1 MRKMAISIIRT
12 SDGAEMTR
20 ISRAASR
27 TTLLIFC
34 LMQILWSG
42 KPAAGFEAVP
52 DMVIGAG
59 EGRTIRVLCMETQP
73 PYLQIDSRGRMRG
86 VYVDLL
92 ELIAQKEKMRF
103 LLSPRGAG
111 DVRNSMYQIQ
121 PEIVLG
127 ALYPVDPEQERF
139 GYLPVRNLDP
149 IDPGMAENVARI
161 REDFPENERD
171 SLCFALPFLWESSTV
186 FLPSGR
192 TDGLSELRGK
202 RICVVAGAP
211 EEKFLTNLG
220 FKKEILH
227 CPSAADGLRIL
238 ASGMCDAFV
247 CETFQGRYQLAQ
259 TRRYRYAVDAR
270 KLPLQSYER
279 GLVVLHGDAAMAL
292 KIGHALAEMKLDGRY
307 NAVMNKWLGQYDEF
321 VLSPQIL
328 MQAGCVV
335 LLFIAAILFWNHEL
349 KRKIRIAA
357 SERDRI
363 LDFVCDGIL
372 AVDPSGR
379 ITMLN
384 RIAKLLL
391 DLKDSD
397 VGKLADELIPGLD
410 IQKVIDDCQPVY
422 NLEQNLREALVSCN
436 KVPVFINGNCY
447 GAIVTLRDLSELQAM
462 AEEMTGVKMYVESLR
477 IHNHEFMN
485 TLQAISGLIQLGQ
498 YDRAVAYIA
507 AETDSSQSAH
517 SFMTERIKNA
527 AVCGVL
533 MGKAGL
539 CREQGINFVLEADSS
554 CADHSAEISERSLVI
569 VVGNLMQ
576 NAVEAL
582 QEKGVD
588 ERAEIRFSM
597 YDESGYIFL
606 SVRDNAGLMNAGIAE
621 RLFDKGF
628 STKKKGRPSGFGLY
642 TISNIVTSL
651 GGDISV
657 DFAEGEYTDFT
668 VTIPLPKKQEE
679 LVYAGSY

>member
-1 MRKMAISIIRT
+1 MCKMAVLIIRT
-12 SDGAEMTR
+12 SDGAEMTK
-20 ISRAASR
+20 ISRAVLR
-27 TTLLIFC
+27 TTLSLFC
-34 LMQILWSG
+34 LMQMLWSG
-42 KPAAGFEAVP
+42 KSAAGGEAVP
-52 DMVIGAG
+52 NMVIGTS
-59 EGRTIRVLCMETQP
+59 EGRIIRVLCMETQP
-73 PYLQIDSRGRMRG
+73 PYFQIDSHGKMRG

-92 ELIAQKEKMRF
+92 KLIAQKKKMRF
-103 LLSPRGAG
+103 LLSPCGAG
-111 DVRNSMYQIQ
+111 DVKNSMHQIQ

-127 ALYPVDPEQERF
+127 SLYPVDPDQERF
-139 GYLPVRNLDP
+139 GYLPVHNLDP
-149 IDPGMAENVARI
+149 IDPCMAENVARI
-161 REDFPENERD
+161 LVGFSEAERD

-192 TDGLSELRGK
+192 TDGLNELRGK

-220 FKKEILH
+220 FKKEIMR
-227 CPSAADGLRIL
+227 CSSAAKGLHIL
-238 ASGMCDAFV
+238 AGGMCDAFV
-247 CETFQGRYQLAQ
+247 CETFQGRYQLEQ
-259 TRRYRYAVDAR
+259 SRRYRYAVDAR

-279 GLVVLHGDAAMAL
+279 GLVVLHGDVAMTL
-292 KIGHALAEMKLDGRY
+292 KIGHALAEMKLDGSY
-307 NAVMNKWLGQYDEF
+307 SAVMHKWLGQYDEF
-321 VLSPQIL
+321 LLSPRIFVQT
-328 MQAGCVV
+328 GCAV
-335 LLFIAAILFWNHEL
+335 LLFIGAILFWNYEL
-349 KRKIRIAA
+349 KRKIRIAF

-363 LDFVCDGIL
+363 LDFICDGIL
-372 AVDPSGR
+372 AVDSAGR

-384 RIAKLLL
+384 RAARQLLE
-391 DLKDSD
+391 LKDSD
-397 VGKLADELIPGLD
+397 VGKSADELIPGLD
-410 IQKVIDDCQPVY
+410 IRRVIDDCQPVY

-436 KVPVFINGNCY
+436 KVPVFIKGNCY

-477 IHNHEFMN
+477 IRNHEFMN
-485 TLQAISGLIQLGQ
+485 TLQAISGLVQLGQ
-498 YDRAVAYIA
+498 YDKAVAYIV

-539 CREQGINFVLEADSS
+539 CREQGINFVLDPDSF
-554 CADHSAEISERSLVI
+554 CADHSAEISARSLVI

-588 ERAEIRFSM
+588 EHAEIRFSV

-606 SVRDNAGLMNAGIAE
+606 SVRDNAGLMNARIAE

-628 STKKKGRPSGFGLY
+628 STKKRDRPSGFGLY
-642 TISNIVTSL
+642 TINNIVTSL
-651 GGDISV
+651 GGDVSV

-668 VTIPLPKKQEE
+668 VTIPLSKKREA
-679 LVYAGSY
+679 LSDAGSY